1 MKTRNVTASA
11 TTTKPVEIRITVT
24 RFREVLAPGK
34 TSPCTTYT
42 MDLARKDPRA
52 YIKGDDL
59 YIKGPGAGIRFTLA
73 SSAADKKSYYPI
85 GIAFVR
91 ESTRNESDAQRLGFL
106 NFPQSETRMKGRTLS
121 ILDTFKDR
129 SKRIRFKFSVIIQRG
144 SDGAIG
150 IIDPGIVHEPT
161 HH

>member
-11 TTTKPVEIRITVT
+11 TTAKPVEIRITVT
-24 RFREVLAPGK
+24 RFREVLAPSK
-34 TSPCTTYT
+34 ASPSTSYT
-42 MDLARKDPRA
+42 MDLARKDRRA
-52 YIKGDDL
+52 YIKGEDL
-59 YIKGPGAGIRFTLA
+59 YIKGVRAGIRFTVA
-73 SSAADKKSYYPI
+73 AADKKNYYPI

-91 ESTRNESDAQRLGFL
+91 ESTRNESDAERLGFL
-106 NFPQSETRMKGRTLS
+106 NFPQSEIRMKGRTLS

-129 SKRIRFKFSVIIQRG
+129 TKTIRFKFSVIIQRG

-150 IIDPGIVHEPT
+150 IIDPGIIHEPT